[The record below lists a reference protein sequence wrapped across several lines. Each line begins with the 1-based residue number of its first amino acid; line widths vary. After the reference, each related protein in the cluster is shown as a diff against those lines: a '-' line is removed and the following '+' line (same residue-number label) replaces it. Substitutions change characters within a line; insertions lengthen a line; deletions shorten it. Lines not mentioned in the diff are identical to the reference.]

1 MNRLDRSVFC
11 KIEEL
16 DGSCKVYRFPN
27 DLQSALLE
35 YAQYQSLND
44 LLVGALINYPTK
56 EKFSKKYKPV
66 LHVAMIK
73 EVFISNRCR
82 VKKRTRGQF
91 LTSDRWTEDHL
102 DIRFLLHD
110 HSSMNKIRIIIDII
124 RWRRRLK
131 KRRLFNK

>member
-56 EKFSKKYKPV
+56 EKFCKKYKPV

-110 HSSMNKIRIIIDII
+110 HSSMNKIRISIDII

>member
-1 MNRLDRSVFC
+1 MSNLGRSVFC

-16 DGSCKVYRFPN
+16 NGSCKVYRFPN

-35 YAQYQSLND
+35 YAQYQNLND

-56 EKFSKKYKPV
+56 EKFGKKYRPV

-73 EVFISNRCR
+73 EVFISSKCR

-91 LTSDRWTEDHL
+91 LTSDRWAEDDL

-110 HSSMNKIRIIIDII
+110 HSSINKLRIIVDIV

-131 KRRLFNK
+131 KRRLFNR

>member
-1 MNRLDRSVFC
+1 MSNLGRSVFC

-16 DGSCKVYRFPN
+16 NGSCEVYRFPN

-35 YAQYQSLND
+35 YAQYQNLND

-56 EKFSKKYKPV
+56 EKFGKKYKPV

-73 EVFISNRCR
+73 EVFISSKCI

-91 LTSDRWTEDHL
+91 LTSDRWTEDDL

-110 HSSMNKIRIIIDII
+110 HSSINKLRIIVDIV

-131 KRRLFNK
+131 KRRLFNR

>member
-1 MNRLDRSVFC
+1 MSNLGRSVFC

-16 DGSCKVYRFPN
+16 NGSCRVYRFPN

-35 YAQYQSLND
+35 YAQYQNLND

-56 EKFSKKYKPV
+56 EKFGKKYKPV

-82 VKKRTRGQF
+82 VRKRTRGQF

-131 KRRLFNK
+131 KRRLFNR

>member
-1 MNRLDRSVFC
+1 MSRLDRSVFC

-16 DGSCKVYRFPN
+16 NGSCKVYRFPN

-35 YAQYQSLND
+35 YDQYHSLND

-56 EKFSKKYKPV
+56 EKFGKKYKPV

-73 EVFISNRCR
+73 EVFISSRCR

-110 HSSMNKIRIIIDII
+110 HSSINKIRIIIDIV

>member
-1 MNRLDRSVFC
+1 MSNLGRSVFC

-16 DGSCKVYRFPN
+16 NGSCKVYRFPN

-35 YAQYQSLND
+35 YAQCQNLND

-56 EKFSKKYKPV
+56 EKFGKKYKPV
-66 LHVAMIK
+66 LHVAIIK
-73 EVFISNRCR
+73 EVFISSKCR

-91 LTSDRWTEDHL
+91 LTSDRWTEDDL

-110 HSSMNKIRIIIDII
+110 HSSINKLRIIVDIV

-131 KRRLFNK
+131 KRRLFNR

>member
-1 MNRLDRSVFC
+1 MSNLGRSVFC

-16 DGSCKVYRFPN
+16 NGSFKVYRFPN
-27 DLQSALLE
+27 DLQLALLE
-35 YAQYQSLND
+35 YAQYQNLND

-56 EKFSKKYKPV
+56 EKFRKKYKPV

-73 EVFISNRCR
+73 EVFISSKCR

-91 LTSDRWTEDHL
+91 LTSDRWTEDDL

-110 HSSMNKIRIIIDII
+110 HSSINKLRIIIDIV

-131 KRRLFNK
+131 KRRLFNR

>member
-1 MNRLDRSVFC
+1 MSNLGRSVFC

-16 DGSCKVYRFPN
+16 NGSCKVYRFPN

-35 YAQYQSLND
+35 YAQYQNLND

-56 EKFSKKYKPV
+56 EKFGKKYKPV

-73 EVFISNRCR
+73 EVFISSKCR

-91 LTSDRWTEDHL
+91 
-102 DIRFLLHD
+102 
-110 HSSMNKIRIIIDII
+110 
-124 RWRRRLK
+124 
-131 KRRLFNK
+131 FNK

>member
-1 MNRLDRSVFC
+1 MSNLDRSVFC
-11 KIEEL
+11 KIEE
-16 DGSCKVYRFPN
+16 VYRFPN

-35 YAQYQSLND
+35 YAQYQNMND

-56 EKFSKKYKPV
+56 EKFGKKYKPV

-73 EVFISNRCR
+73 EVFISSKCR

-91 LTSDRWTEDHL
+91 LTSDRWTEDDL

-110 HSSMNKIRIIIDII
+110 HSSMNKIRIIIDIV

>member
-1 MNRLDRSVFC
+1 MSNLGRSVFC

-16 DGSCKVYRFPN
+16 NGSCKVYRFPN

-35 YAQYQSLND
+35 YAQYQNLND

-56 EKFSKKYKPV
+56 EKFGKKYKPV

-73 EVFISNRCR
+73 EVFISGRCR

-91 LTSDRWTEDHL
+91 LTSDRWTEDDL

-110 HSSMNKIRIIIDII
+110 HSSINKLRIIVDIV

-131 KRRLFNK
+131 KRRLFNR

>member
-1 MNRLDRSVFC
+1 MSRLDRSVFC
-11 KIEEL
+11 TIEEL
-16 DGSCKVYRFPN
+16 NGSCRVYRFPN

-56 EKFSKKYKPV
+56 EKFGKKYKPV

-82 VKKRTRGQF
+82 IKKRTRGQF

>member
-1 MNRLDRSVFC
+1 MSSLNRSVFC

-16 DGSCKVYRFPN
+16 NGSCKVYRFPN

-35 YAQYQSLND
+35 YDQYQSLND

-56 EKFSKKYKPV
+56 EKFGKKYRPV

-73 EVFISNRCR
+73 EVFISSRCR

-91 LTSDRWTEDHL
+91 LTSDRWTENDL

-110 HSSMNKIRIIIDII
+110 HSSINKLRIIIDII
-124 RWRRRLK
+124 KWRRRLK
-131 KRRLFNK
+131 KRRLFNR

>member
-1 MNRLDRSVFC
+1 MSNLDRSVFC

-16 DGSCKVYRFPN
+16 TGSCKVYRFPN

-35 YAQYQSLND
+35 YAQYQNLND

-56 EKFSKKYKPV
+56 EKFGKKYRPV

-73 EVFISNRCR
+73 EVFISNKCR

-91 LTSDRWTEDHL
+91 LTSDRWTEDDL

-110 HSSMNKIRIIIDII
+110 HSFINKLRIITDIV

-131 KRRLFNK
+131 KRRLFNR

>member
-1 MNRLDRSVFC
+1 MSNLGRSVFC

-16 DGSCKVYRFPN
+16 NGSYKVYRFPN

-35 YAQYQSLND
+35 YAQYQNLND

-56 EKFSKKYKPV
+56 EKFGKKYKPV

-73 EVFISNRCR
+73 EVFISSKCR
-82 VKKRTRGQF
+82 VKKRTRRQF
-91 LTSDRWTEDHL
+91 LTSDRWTEDDL

-110 HSSMNKIRIIIDII
+110 HSSINKLRIILDIV

-131 KRRLFNK
+131 KRRLFNR

>member
-1 MNRLDRSVFC
+1 MSRLDRSVFC

-16 DGSCKVYRFPN
+16 NGSCKVYRFPN

-35 YAQYQSLND
+35 YDQYHSLND

-56 EKFSKKYKPV
+56 EKFGKKYKPV

-73 EVFISNRCR
+73 EVFISSRCR

-110 HSSMNKIRIIIDII
+110 HSSMNKIRIIIDIV

>member
-56 EKFSKKYKPV
+56 EKFGKKYKPV